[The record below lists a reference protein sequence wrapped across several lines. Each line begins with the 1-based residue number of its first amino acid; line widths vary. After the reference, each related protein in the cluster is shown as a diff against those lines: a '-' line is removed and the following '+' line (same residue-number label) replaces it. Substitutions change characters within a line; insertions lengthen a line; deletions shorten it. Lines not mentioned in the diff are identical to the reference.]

1 MKKSWVNTIVRN
13 AIHEVSVTF
22 GMPIVEVKVSTEF
35 DWRLEFE
42 FTVTGGLKRGVT
54 VTNDG
59 RKWGYTV
66 SHGIHSPSDTKSDLL
81 QQAICGR
88 IAERLLHENFIK

>member
-13 AIHEVSVTF
+13 AIHEVSVQY
-22 GMPIVEVKVSTEF
+22 GMPIVDVKVAMEF
-35 DWRLEFE
+35 DWSVEFE

-54 VTNDG
+54 VKNDG
-59 RKWGYTV
+59 RYCGYSV
-66 SHGIHSPSDTKSDLL
+66 SHGIHSPSDTKSDLI

>member
-13 AIHEVSVTF
+13 AIHEVSVAF
-22 GMPIVEVKVSTEF
+22 GTPIVDVKKTMEF
-35 DWRLEFE
+35 DWSVEFE

-54 VTNDG
+54 VKNDG
-59 RKWGYTV
+59 RYCGYTV

-88 IAERLLHENFIK
+88 IAERLLTENFK